1 MKKFFKEFKTFISRG
16 NVFDMAVGLI
26 IATAF
31 NKIVSSMVNDIIMPI
46 VTYFTGAASLAELS
60 IPLRVNELGEVTLA
74 WAYGAFLQTVIDF
87 LIIAFSV
94 FLMVKIMMNSQKKF
108 KEFNAVV
115 RAESSDEARKKRKE
129 LRAKAKAENRPFKEV
144 YKEYK
149 AQQKALAEEN
159 KAKKAEE
166 ERLKA
171 EAEKLANPS
180 QEMLLKQIRDLLVEM
195 KEGKPVENVDVKKAQ
210 EMLENTGLTIETNND
225 NK

>member
-195 KEGKPVENVDVKKAQ
+195 KEGKPVDNVDVKKAQ

>member
-1 MKKFFKEFKTFISRG
+1 MRKFFKEFRTFITKG

-31 NKIVSSMVNDIIMPI
+31 NKIVSSMVNDILMPL
-46 VTYFTGAASLAELS
+46 VTYFTGASSMADLS
-60 IPLRVNELGEVTLA
+60 IPLRIVDGEVTLSF
-74 WAYGAFLQTVIDF
+74 AYGAFLQTVIDF
-87 LIIAFSV
+87 LIIALSV
-94 FLMVKIMMNSQKKF
+94 FIMVKFMMNSQKKF
-108 KEFNAVV
+108 RELKVIMKE
-115 RAESSDEARKKRKE
+115 ESTEEARKKRKE
-129 LRAKAKAENRPFKEV
+129 LRAKARAEDRPFKEV
-144 YKEYK
+144 YREYK

-195 KEGKPVENVDVKKAQ
+195 KSGKPAKDVDLKAAQKVLAKSDLSVEK
-210 EMLENTGLTIETNND
+210 ND
-225 NK
+225 AT

>member
-1 MKKFFKEFKTFISRG
+1 MRKFFKEFRAFITKG

-31 NKIVSSMVNDIIMPI
+31 NKIVSSMVNDILMPL
-46 VTYFTGAASLAELS
+46 VTYFTGASSMADLS
-60 IPLRVNELGEVTLA
+60 IPLRIVDGEVTLA
-74 WAYGAFLQTVIDF
+74 FAYGAFLQTVIDF

-94 FLMVKIMMNSQKKF
+94 FIMVKFMMNSQKKF
-108 KEFNAVV
+108 RELKVVMKE
-115 RAESSDEARKKRKE
+115 ESTEEARKKRKE
-129 LRAKAKAENRPFKEV
+129 LRAKARAEDRPFREV

-180 QEMLLKQIRDLLVEM
+180 QEMLLKQIRDLLMEM

-210 EMLENTGLTIETNND
+210 EMLENTGLKIETNND

>member
-60 IPLRVNELGEVTLA
+60 IPLRVNDLGEVTLA

-149 AQQKALAEEN
+149 QEQKRLAEEN
-159 KAKKAEE
+159 TAKKAEE

>member
-129 LRAKAKAENRPFKEV
+129 LHAKAKAENRPFKEV

>member
-1 MKKFFKEFKTFISRG
+1 MKKFFKEFRAFITKG

-31 NKIVSSMVNDIIMPI
+31 NKIVSSMVNDILMPL
-46 VTYFTGAASLAELS
+46 VTYFTGASSMADLS
-60 IPLRVNELGEVTLA
+60 IPLRIVDGEVTLSF
-74 WAYGAFLQTVIDF
+74 AYGAFLQTVIDF

-94 FLMVKIMMNSQKKF
+94 FIMVKFMMNSQKKF
-108 KEFNAVV
+108 RELKVVMKE
-115 RAESSDEARKKRKE
+115 ESTEEARKKRKE
-129 LRAKAKAENRPFKEV
+129 LRAKARAEDRPFKEV

-180 QEMLLKQIRDLLVEM
+180 QEMLLKQIRDLLMEM

-210 EMLENTGLTIETNND
+210 EVLENTGLKIETNND